1 MSSREPLR
9 RSPRKRPPKRRD
21 DQSSQRPKRNDLRS
35 RLRRNDRPERRPKE
49 DRERRKVS
57 AEIKDEKTFLDV
69 KLDIYSQRNNPGVK
83 QKTDILSDEFDPMS
97 FIYSDVE
104 PPHIESQARAADCVQ
119 MLLAKWDREDGLVT
133 GTL

>member
-9 RSPRKRPPKRRD
+9 RSPRKRPPKRRE
-21 DQSSQRPKRNDLRS
+21 DQSSQRPQRNDLRS

-49 DRERRKVS
+49 DRKERKVINKV
-57 AEIKDEKTFLDV
+57 IKKTFLDV
-69 KLDIYSQRNNPGVK
+69 KLDIYSQKNNPGAK
-83 QKTDILSDEFDPMS
+83 EKTDILSDEFDPMS